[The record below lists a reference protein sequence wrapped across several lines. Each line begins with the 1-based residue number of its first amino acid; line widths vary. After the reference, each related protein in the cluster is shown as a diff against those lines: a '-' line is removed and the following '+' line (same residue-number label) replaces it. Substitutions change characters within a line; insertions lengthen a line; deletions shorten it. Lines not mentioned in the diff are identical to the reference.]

1 MNYTDAKQAVD
12 PTGEEFLNTL
22 LVTGGASGI
31 GRATAVAFARE
42 SAWVVVSDV
51 DATGGEQTAQAIRTA
66 GGQAIFAR
74 ADVSQ
79 AAQVQALT
87 ERVIETY
94 HRLDCAFNNAG
105 IQGQIAD
112 TVECNEENWDRILA
126 TNLKGVWLCMKYE
139 IPLMLRQ
146 GGGAIVNTAS
156 NFGLVGSVGMP
167 AYSASKHG
175 VLGVSKTAALEY
187 ASRGIRVNAVCPG
200 PIKTPLSEGVIRV
213 HPDAERM
220 VEAIMSRL
228 PVNRWGLPEEVAE
241 AAVWL
246 CSEAASFVT
255 GAALPVDGG
264 YVAQ

>member
-1 MNYTDAKQAVD
+1 MKARLQDKVA
-12 PTGEEFLNTL
+12 

-31 GRATAVAFARE
+31 GRATALVFARE
-42 SAWVVVSDV
+42 GARVVVSDV
-51 DATGGEQTAQAIRTA
+51 DATGGEQTVQAIRAA
-66 GGQAIFAR
+66 GGDAIFVR

-79 AAQVQALT
+79 AAEVEALT
-87 ERVIETY
+87 KKVIDTF

-105 IQGQIAD
+105 IQGQIAN
-112 TVECNEENWDRILA
+112 TVECNDENWDRIIA

-139 IPLMLRQ
+139 IPLILRQ

-156 NFGLVGSVGMP
+156 NFGLVGSAGMP
-167 AYSASKHG
+167 AYAASKHG
-175 VLGVSKTAALEY
+175 VVGVTKVAALEY
-187 ASRGIRVNAVCPG
+187 AARGVRINAVCPG
-200 PIKTPLSEGVIRV
+200 PIKTPLSEGVLRE

-228 PVNRWGLPEEVAE
+228 PVRRWGLPEEVAE
-241 AAVWL
+241 AVVWL

-255 GAALPVDGG
+255 GVALPVDGA

>member
-1 MNYTDAKQAVD
+1 VFVAGRLQAKVA
-12 PTGEEFLNTL
+12 

-31 GRATAVAFARE
+31 GRAAAVAFGRE
-42 SAWVVVSDV
+42 GASVVVSDV
-51 DATGGEQTAQAIRTA
+51 DATGGEQTAQAIRAA

-79 AAQVQALT
+79 AAQVEALT
-87 ERVIETY
+87 KRTVESFG
-94 HRLDCAFNNAG
+94 RLDCAFNNAG
-105 IQGQIAD
+105 IQGQIAT
-112 TVECNEENWDRILA
+112 TVECNEENWDRIIA
-126 TNLKGVWLCMKYE
+126 TSLKGVWLCMKYE

-156 NFGLVGSVGMP
+156 NFGLVSSAGMP

-175 VLGVSKTAALEY
+175 VLGVSKAAALEY
-187 ASRGIRVNAVCPG
+187 ASFGIRVNAVCPG
-200 PIKTPLSEGVIRV
+200 PIKTPLSEGVIRE
-213 HPDAERM
+213 HHDAERM
-220 VEAIMSRL
+220 VEAIMNRL
-228 PVNRWGLPEEVAE
+228 PVGRWGLAEEVAE
-241 AAVWL
+241 AAMWL

>member
-1 MNYTDAKQAVD
+1 MKGRLQGKVA
-12 PTGEEFLNTL
+12 

-51 DATGGEQTAQAIRTA
+51 DATGGEQTVQAIRTA

-79 AAQVQALT
+79 AAQVEALT
-87 ERVIETY
+87 ERVIETC

-156 NFGLVGSVGMP
+156 NFGLVGSAGMP

-175 VLGVSKTAALEY
+175 VLGVSKAAALEY
-187 ASRGIRVNAVCPG
+187 ASRGIRVNALCPG
-200 PIKTPLSEGVIRV
+200 PIKTPLSEGVIRE

-220 VEAIMSRL
+220 VETIMSRL

-246 CSEAASFVT
+246 CSEAASFIT

>member
-1 MNYTDAKQAVD
+1 VD
-12 PTGEEFLNTL
+12 VVKARLQGKVA

-31 GRATAVAFARE
+31 GRAAALAFARE
-42 SAWVVVSDV
+42 SARVVVSDV
-51 DATGGEQTAQAIRTA
+51 DAAGGEQTVQAIRAA
-66 GGQAIFAR
+66 GGDAIFVR

-79 AAQVQALT
+79 PAQVETLT
-87 ERVIETY
+87 KKVVETF

-105 IQGQIAD
+105 IQGRIAT
-112 TVECNEENWDRILA
+112 TVDCNEENWDRIVA

-156 NFGLVGSVGMP
+156 NFGLVGSAGMP
-167 AYSASKHG
+167 AYAASKHG
-175 VLGVSKTAALEY
+175 VVGVSKVAALEY

-200 PIKTPLSEGVIRV
+200 PIKTPLSEGAIRE
-213 HPDAERM
+213 HPDAERL

-228 PVNRWGLPEEVAE
+228 PARRWGLPEEVAE
-241 AAVWL
+241 AVVWL
-246 CSEAASFVT
+246 CSDAASFVT
-255 GAALPVDGG
+255 GAVLPVDGA

>member
-1 MNYTDAKQAVD
+1 
-12 PTGEEFLNTL
+12 
-22 LVTGGASGI
+22 
-31 GRATAVAFARE
+31 
-42 SAWVVVSDV
+42 
-51 DATGGEQTAQAIRTA
+51 
-66 GGQAIFAR
+66 
-74 ADVSQ
+74 
-79 AAQVQALT
+79 
-87 ERVIETY
+87 
-94 HRLDCAFNNAG
+94 
-105 IQGQIAD
+105 
-112 TVECNEENWDRILA
+112 
-126 TNLKGVWLCMKYE
+126 MKYE

-175 VLGVSKTAALEY
+175 VLGVSKAAALEY

-200 PIKTPLSEGVIRV
+200 PIKTPLSEGVIRE

-246 CSEAASFVT
+246 CSEAASFIT

>member
-1 MNYTDAKQAVD
+1 MAGRLQAKVA
-12 PTGEEFLNTL
+12 

-31 GRATAVAFARE
+31 GRAAAVAFARE
-42 SAWVVVSDV
+42 GASVVVSDV
-51 DATGGEQTAQAIRTA
+51 DATGGEQTAQAIRAA

-79 AAQVQALT
+79 AAQVEALT
-87 ERVIETY
+87 KRTLESFG
-94 HRLDCAFNNAG
+94 RLDCAFNNAG
-105 IQGQIAD
+105 IQGQIAT
-112 TVECNEENWDRILA
+112 TVECHEENWDRIIA

-139 IPLMLRQ
+139 IPLMLHQ

-156 NFGLVGSVGMP
+156 NFGLVSSAGMP

-175 VLGVSKTAALEY
+175 VLGVSKAAALEY
-187 ASRGIRVNAVCPG
+187 ASFGIRVNAVCPG
-200 PIKTPLSEGVIRV
+200 PIKTPLSEGVIRE

-228 PVNRWGLPEEVAE
+228 PVGRWGLAEEVAE
-241 AAVWL
+241 AVIWL
-246 CSEAASFVT
+246 CSGAASFVT

>member
-1 MNYTDAKQAVD
+1 M
-12 PTGEEFLNTL
+12 TGRLHGKVA

-31 GRATAVAFARE
+31 GRAAAVAFARE
-42 SAWVVVSDV
+42 GASVVISDV
-51 DATGGEQTAQAIRTA
+51 DATGGEQTAQAIRAA

-79 AAQVQALT
+79 AAQVEALT
-87 ERVIETY
+87 KKTVESFG
-94 HRLDCAFNNAG
+94 RLDCAFNNAG
-105 IQGQIAD
+105 IQGQIAT
-112 TVECNEENWDRILA
+112 TVDCNEENWDRIID

-146 GGGAIVNTAS
+146 GSGSIVNTAS
-156 NFGLVGSVGMP
+156 NFGLVSSTGMP

-175 VLGVSKTAALEY
+175 VLGVSKAAALEY
-187 ASRGIRVNAVCPG
+187 AALGIRVNAVCPG
-200 PIKTPLSEGVIRV
+200 PIKTPLSEGVIRE

-228 PVNRWGLPEEVAE
+228 PIGRWGLAEEVAE
-241 AAVWL
+241 AVMWL

>member
-1 MNYTDAKQAVD
+1 VLAAGRLQAKVA
-12 PTGEEFLNTL
+12 

-31 GRATAVAFARE
+31 GRAAAVAFGRE
-42 SAWVVVSDV
+42 GASVVVSDV
-51 DATGGEQTAQAIRTA
+51 DATGGEQTAQAIRAA

-79 AAQVQALT
+79 AAQVEALT
-87 ERVIETY
+87 KRTVGSFG
-94 HRLDCAFNNAG
+94 RLDCAFNNAG
-105 IQGQIAD
+105 IQGQIAT
-112 TVECNEENWDRILA
+112 TVECNEENWDRIIA

-156 NFGLVGSVGMP
+156 NFGLVSSAGMP

-175 VLGVSKTAALEY
+175 VLGVSKAAALEY
-187 ASRGIRVNAVCPG
+187 ASFGIRVNAVCPG
-200 PIKTPLSEGVIRV
+200 PIKTPLSEGVIRE
-213 HPDAERM
+213 HHDAERM
-220 VEAIMSRL
+220 VEAIMNRL
-228 PVNRWGLPEEVAE
+228 PVGRWGLAEEVAE
-241 AAVWL
+241 AVVWL